1 MQLLFYISLPSLIF
15 DVSVTLISNV
25 HKFATNL
32 VRLPVKAKKENRRY
46 FLQNQKDYTH
56 INELIK
62 NFNLDFLKD
71 FSIRYREFVVL
82 LVEF

>member
-1 MQLLFYISLPSLIF
+1 M
-15 DVSVTLISNV
+15 
-25 HKFATNL
+25 
-32 VRLPVKAKKENRRY
+32 KAKKENRRY